1 MTSRDLRTAIEQ
13 YFAQMYAFVVGT
25 VVFIYATGG
34 RIIDP
39 TNRDWLMLGDSAQHY
54 LGWAFFRDTPLLQW
68 PIGANPKLGL
78 DFASSIVFTDSIP
91 LAAFVFKPLNVV
103 LPETFQY
110 LGVWIWMCF
119 VLQAYFGVRLLARR
133 VADRSLCGLG
143 AALIVLAPVL
153 SYRLVHQG
161 YGHIALV
168 SHFVILAALDLYLDE
183 RGSVRK
189 WAILICCALLIQ
201 AYFVPM
207 VIAIWIASMV
217 SRRLAIRDT
226 ARQVAIVL
234 GSLGIVAVVS
244 GFASLGGRLFVGD
257 SSVTPEDFPYRFRW
271 QPMALIDSAT
281 DFSTGWSHVMADQLE
296 LFGDVE
302 GFTYLGSGFLL
313 VVLPAVVLSILRKRS
328 GIVSARDVVVVLGIV
343 AACALLVPSR
353 IFSTGIAVML
363 FVVVAVIAGRSIR
376 ERRHRALL
384 VAALLLGVY
393 SMTMRPGVGRR
404 TFFEYDLVPV
414 LEQFTQTFRTHA
426 RSSWVLYYVVLLA
439 LVVLVATR
447 LPRRLA
453 IGVLALAVV
462 VSVVDSN
469 PAMSQVRHRFTS
481 QPVWVNQ
488 LDDPMWEEVV
498 QGRDAIITY
507 PPLNNDLEG
516 RWIHIEDFVQR
527 RGMATNAGYFSR
539 WSIDTYVRV
548 NQRLHDELRAG
559 EFDPKSLYVI
569 FDPDMW
575 AFLSSDPTRFAF
587 IGDIDGYLVV
597 AP

>member
-119 VLQAYFGVRLLARR
+119 VLQAYFGFRLLARR
-133 VADRSLCGLG
+133 VANRSLCGLG

-207 VIAIWIASMV
+207 VVAIWLASMV

-384 VAALLLGVY
+384 VAALLLGAY
-393 SMTMRPGVGRR
+393 SMTMRPGIGRR

-488 LDDPMWEEVV
+488 LDDPMWDEVV
-498 QGRDAIITY
+498 QGRDSIITY

-575 AFLSSDPTRFAF
+575 AFLSSDPMRFAF

>member
-207 VIAIWIASMV
+207 VVAIWLASMV

-271 QPMALIDSAT
+271 QPMALVDSAT

-302 GFTYLGSGFLL
+302 GFTYLGSGLLL
-313 VVLPAVVLSILRKRS
+313 VVLPAVVLSMLRKRS

-343 AACALLVPSR
+343 AACAFVVPSR
-353 IFSTGIAVML
+353 LFSTGIAVML
-363 FVVVAVIAGRSIR
+363 FFVVAVIAGRSIR

>member
-110 LGVWIWMCF
+110 LGVWIWLCF

-183 RGSVRK
+183 RGSVRR
-189 WAILICCALLIQ
+189 WAILICCVLLIQ

-271 QPMALIDSAT
+271 QPMALVDSAT

-302 GFTYLGSGFLL
+302 GFTYLGSGLLL
-313 VVLPAVVLSILRKRS
+313 VVLPAVVLSMGRKRS
-328 GIVSARDVVVVLGIV
+328 GTVSTRDVVVVLGIV
-343 AACALLVPSR
+343 AACAFVVSSR
-353 IFSTGIAVML
+353 LFSTGIAVML

-384 VAALLLGVY
+384 VAAVLLGAY

-498 QGRDAIITY
+498 QGRDVIITY

>member
-207 VIAIWIASMV
+207 VVAIWIASMV

-271 QPMALIDSAT
+271 QPMALVDSAT

-302 GFTYLGSGFLL
+302 GFTYLGSGLLL
-313 VVLPAVVLSILRKRS
+313 VVLPAVVLSMLRKRS

-343 AACALLVPSR
+343 AACAFVVPSR
-353 IFSTGIAVML
+353 LFSTGIAVML
-363 FVVVAVIAGRSIR
+363 FVVVAVFAGRSIR

-384 VAALLLGVY
+384 VAAVLLGVY

-488 LDDPMWEEVV
+488 LDDPMWDEVV
-498 QGRDAIITY
+498 QGRDSIITY

>member
-207 VIAIWIASMV
+207 VVAIWIASMV

-271 QPMALIDSAT
+271 QPMALVDSAT

-384 VAALLLGVY
+384 VAAVLLGVY

-575 AFLSSDPTRFAF
+575 AFLSSDPMRFAF

>member
-1 MTSRDLRTAIEQ
+1 
-13 YFAQMYAFVVGT
+13 VGT

-110 LGVWIWMCF
+110 LGVWIWLCF
-119 VLQAYFGVRLLARR
+119 VLQAYFGVRLLAHR

-168 SHFVILAALDLYLDE
+168 SHFVILAALDFYFDE

-189 WAILICCALLIQ
+189 WAILICCVLLIQ

-217 SRRLAIRDT
+217 SRRLAIRDV

-271 QPMALIDSAT
+271 QPMALVDSAT

-302 GFTYLGSGFLL
+302 GFTYLGSGLLL
-313 VVLPAVVLSILRKRS
+313 VVLPAVVLSMLRKRS
-328 GIVSARDVVVVLGIV
+328 GTVSTRDVVVVLGIV

-353 IFSTGIAVML
+353 LFSTGIAVML
-363 FVVVAVIAGRSIR
+363 FVVVAVFAGRSIR

-453 IGVLALAVV
+453 IGVLALAIV

-488 LDDPMWEEVV
+488 LDDPMWEEVA
-498 QGRDAIITY
+498 QGRDSIITY

>member
-207 VIAIWIASMV
+207 VVAIWIASMV

-281 DFSTGWSHVMADQLE
+281 DFSTGWSYVMADQLE

-302 GFTYLGSGFLL
+302 GFTYLGSGLLL
-313 VVLPAVVLSILRKRS
+313 VVLPAVVLSMGRKRS
-328 GIVSARDVVVVLGIV
+328 GTVSTRDVVVVLGIV

-384 VAALLLGVY
+384 VAALLLGAY
-393 SMTMRPGVGRR
+393 SMTMRPGIGRR

-498 QGRDAIITY
+498 QGRDSIITY

>member
-207 VIAIWIASMV
+207 VVAIWLASMV

-281 DFSTGWSHVMADQLE
+281 DFSTGWSYVMADQLE

-302 GFTYLGSGFLL
+302 GFTYLGSGLLL
-313 VVLPAVVLSILRKRS
+313 VVLPAVVLSMLRKRS

-343 AACALLVPSR
+343 AACALVVPSR

-384 VAALLLGVY
+384 VAAVLLGVY

-488 LDDPMWEEVV
+488 LDDPMWDEVV
-498 QGRDAIITY
+498 QGRDSIITY

>member
-207 VIAIWIASMV
+207 VVAIWIASMV
-217 SRRLAIRDT
+217 SRRLAIRDI

-302 GFTYLGSGFLL
+302 GFTYLGSGLLL
-313 VVLPAVVLSILRKRS
+313 VVLPAVVLSLLRKRS
-328 GIVSARDVVVVLGIV
+328 GTVSTRDVVVVLGIV
-343 AACALLVPSR
+343 AACALVVPSR

-384 VAALLLGVY
+384 VAAVLLGVY

-453 IGVLALAVV
+453 IGVFALAVV

-488 LDDPMWEEVV
+488 LDDPMWDEVV

>member
-207 VIAIWIASMV
+207 VVAIWIASMV

-281 DFSTGWSHVMADQLE
+281 DFSTGWSYVMADQLE

-302 GFTYLGSGFLL
+302 GFTYLGSGLLL
-313 VVLPAVVLSILRKRS
+313 VVLPAVVLSMLRKRS

-343 AACALLVPSR
+343 AACAFVVPSR
-353 IFSTGIAVML
+353 LFSTGIAVML
-363 FVVVAVIAGRSIR
+363 FVVVAVFAGRSIR

-384 VAALLLGVY
+384 VAAVLLGVY

-488 LDDPMWEEVV
+488 LDDPMWDEVV
-498 QGRDAIITY
+498 QGRDSIITY

>member
-1 MTSRDLRTAIEQ
+1 VTSRDLRTAIEQ

-110 LGVWIWMCF
+110 LGVWIWLCF
-119 VLQAYFGVRLLARR
+119 VLQAYFGVRLLAHR

-168 SHFVILAALDLYLDE
+168 SHFVILAALDFYFDE

-189 WAILICCALLIQ
+189 WAILICCVLLIQ

-217 SRRLAIRDT
+217 SRRLAIRDV

-271 QPMALIDSAT
+271 QPMALVDSAT

-302 GFTYLGSGFLL
+302 GFTYLGSGLLL
-313 VVLPAVVLSILRKRS
+313 VVLPAVVLSMLRKRS
-328 GIVSARDVVVVLGIV
+328 GTVSTRDVVVVLGIV

-353 IFSTGIAVML
+353 LFSTGIAVML
-363 FVVVAVIAGRSIR
+363 FVVVAVFAGRSIR

-453 IGVLALAVV
+453 IGVLALAIV

-488 LDDPMWEEVV
+488 LDDPMWEEVA
-498 QGRDAIITY
+498 QGRDSIITY

>member
-271 QPMALIDSAT
+271 QPMALVDSAT

-302 GFTYLGSGFLL
+302 GFTYLGSGLLL
-313 VVLPAVVLSILRKRS
+313 VVLPAVVLSMLRKRS

-343 AACALLVPSR
+343 SVCAFVVPSR
-353 IFSTGIAVML
+353 LFSTGIAVML
-363 FVVVAVIAGRSIR
+363 FIVVAVIAGRSIR

-426 RSSWVLYYVVLLA
+426 RSSWVFYYVVLLA

-453 IGVLALAVV
+453 IGVFALAVV

-488 LDDPMWEEVV
+488 LDDPMWDEVV
-498 QGRDAIITY
+498 QGRDSIITF

>member
-119 VLQAYFGVRLLARR
+119 VLQAYFGVRLLAHR

-207 VIAIWIASMV
+207 VVAIWIASMV

-271 QPMALIDSAT
+271 QPMALVDSAT

-302 GFTYLGSGFLL
+302 GFTYLGSGLLL
-313 VVLPAVVLSILRKRS
+313 VVLPAVVLSMMRKPS
-328 GIVSARDVVVVLGIV
+328 GTVSTRDVVVVLGIV
-343 AACALLVPSR
+343 AACASLVPSR
-353 IFSTGIAVML
+353 LFSTGIAVML

-384 VAALLLGVY
+384 VAAVLLGVY

-453 IGVLALAVV
+453 IGVFALAVV

-488 LDDPMWEEVV
+488 LDDPMWDEVV

-559 EFDPKSLYVI
+559 AFDPKSLYVI

>member
-119 VLQAYFGVRLLARR
+119 VLQAYFGVRLLAHR

-207 VIAIWIASMV
+207 VVAIWLASMV

-328 GIVSARDVVVVLGIV
+328 GIVSARDVVDVLGIV

-384 VAALLLGVY
+384 VAALLLGAY
-393 SMTMRPGVGRR
+393 SMTMRPGIGRR

-426 RSSWVLYYVVLLA
+426 RSSWVFYYVVLLA

-488 LDDPMWEEVV
+488 LDDPMWDEVV
-498 QGRDAIITY
+498 QGRDSIITY

-575 AFLSSDPTRFAF
+575 AFLSSDPMRFAF
-587 IGDIDGYLVV
+587 IGDIDGYHVV

>member
-207 VIAIWIASMV
+207 VVAIWLASMV

-271 QPMALIDSAT
+271 QPMALVDSAT

-302 GFTYLGSGFLL
+302 GFTYLGSGLLL
-313 VVLPAVVLSILRKRS
+313 VVLPAVVLSMLRKRS

-343 AACALLVPSR
+343 AACAFVVPSR
-353 IFSTGIAVML
+353 LFSTGIAVML

-384 VAALLLGVY
+384 VAAVLLGVY

>member
-119 VLQAYFGVRLLARR
+119 VLQAYFGFRLLARR

-168 SHFVILAALDLYLDE
+168 SHFVILAALDFYFDE

-302 GFTYLGSGFLL
+302 GFSYLGSGLLL
-313 VVLPAVVLSILRKRS
+313 VVLPAVVLSMLRKHS
-328 GIVSARDVVVVLGIV
+328 STVSTRDVVVVLGIV
-343 AACALLVPSR
+343 AACAFVVPSR

-384 VAALLLGVY
+384 VAAVLLGVY
-393 SMTMRPGVGRR
+393 SMTMRPGIGRR

-462 VSVVDSN
+462 VNVVDSN

-488 LDDPMWEEVV
+488 LDDPMWDEVV

-516 RWIHIEDFVQR
+516 RWVHIEDFVKQ

>member
-1 MTSRDLRTAIEQ
+1 VTSRDLRTAIEQ

-110 LGVWIWMCF
+110 LGVWIWLCF
-119 VLQAYFGVRLLARR
+119 VLQAYFGVRLLAHR

-168 SHFVILAALDLYLDE
+168 SHFVILAALDFYFDE

-189 WAILICCALLIQ
+189 WAILICCVLLIQ

-217 SRRLAIRDT
+217 SRRLAIRDV

-271 QPMALIDSAT
+271 QPMALVDSAT

-302 GFTYLGSGFLL
+302 GFTYLGSGLLL
-313 VVLPAVVLSILRKRS
+313 VVLPAVVLSMLRKRS
-328 GIVSARDVVVVLGIV
+328 GTVSTRDVVVVLGIV

-353 IFSTGIAVML
+353 LFSTGIAVML
-363 FVVVAVIAGRSIR
+363 FVVVAVFAGRSIR

-462 VSVVDSN
+462 VNVVDSN

-498 QGRDAIITY
+498 QGRDSIITY

>member
-1 MTSRDLRTAIEQ
+1 MTSRDLRTTIEQ

-68 PIGANPKLGL
+68 SIGANPKLGL

-153 SYRLVHQG
+153 GYRLVHQG

-183 RGSVRK
+183 RGSVRR
-189 WAILICCALLIQ
+189 WAFLICCALLIQ

-207 VIAIWIASMV
+207 VVAIWIASMV

-271 QPMALIDSAT
+271 QPMALIDSTT
-281 DFSTGWSHVMADQLE
+281 DFSTGWSYVMADQLE

-302 GFTYLGSGFLL
+302 GFTYLGSGLLL
-313 VVLPAVVLSILRKRS
+313 VVLPVVVLSMLRERS

-343 AACALLVPSR
+343 AACAFVVPSR
-353 IFSTGIAVML
+353 LFSTGIAVML
-363 FVVVAVIAGRSIR
+363 FVVVAVFAGRSIR

-384 VAALLLGVY
+384 VAAVLLGVY

-426 RSSWVLYYVVLLA
+426 RSSWVFYYVVLLA

-453 IGVLALAVV
+453 IGVFALAVV

-488 LDDPMWEEVV
+488 LDDPMWDEVV
-498 QGRDAIITY
+498 QGRDSIITY

-516 RWIHIEDFVQR
+516 RWVHIEDFVQR

>member
-207 VIAIWIASMV
+207 VVAIWIASMV

-384 VAALLLGVY
+384 VAALLLGAY
-393 SMTMRPGVGRR
+393 SMTMRPGIGRR

-462 VSVVDSN
+462 VNVVDSN

-498 QGRDAIITY
+498 QGRDSIITY

>member
-1 MTSRDLRTAIEQ
+1 
-13 YFAQMYAFVVGT
+13 V
-25 VVFIYATGG
+25 
-34 RIIDP
+34 
-39 TNRDWLMLGDSAQHY
+39 
-54 LGWAFFRDTPLLQW
+54 
-68 PIGANPKLGL
+68 
-78 DFASSIVFTDSIP
+78 
-91 LAAFVFKPLNVV
+91 
-103 LPETFQY
+103 
-110 LGVWIWMCF
+110 
-119 VLQAYFGVRLLARR
+119 
-133 VADRSLCGLG
+133 
-143 AALIVLAPVL
+143 
-153 SYRLVHQG
+153 
-161 YGHIALV
+161 
-168 SHFVILAALDLYLDE
+168 
-183 RGSVRK
+183 
-189 WAILICCALLIQ
+189 LLIQ

-207 VIAIWIASMV
+207 VVAIWIASMV

-302 GFTYLGSGFLL
+302 GFTYLGSGLLL
-313 VVLPAVVLSILRKRS
+313 VVLPAVVLSMLRKRS

-343 AACALLVPSR
+343 AACAFVVPSR
-353 IFSTGIAVML
+353 LFSTGIAVML

-384 VAALLLGVY
+384 VAAVLLGVY

-488 LDDPMWEEVV
+488 LDDPMWDEVV
-498 QGRDAIITY
+498 QGRDSIITY

>member
-119 VLQAYFGVRLLARR
+119 VLQAYFGVRLLARC

-143 AALIVLAPVL
+143 AALIVLAPVF

-189 WAILICCALLIQ
+189 WAILISCALLIQ

-207 VIAIWIASMV
+207 VVAIWIASMV

-271 QPMALIDSAT
+271 QPMALVDSAT
-281 DFSTGWSHVMADQLE
+281 DFSTGWSYVMADQLE

-302 GFTYLGSGFLL
+302 GFTYLGSGLLL
-313 VVLPAVVLSILRKRS
+313 VVLPAVVLSMLRKHS
-328 GIVSARDVVVVLGIV
+328 STVSTRDVVVVLGIV
-343 AACALLVPSR
+343 AACALVVPSR

-363 FVVVAVIAGRSIR
+363 FIVVAVIAGRSIR

-384 VAALLLGVY
+384 VAAVLLGVY

-439 LVVLVATR
+439 LVVLVATL

-488 LDDPMWEEVV
+488 LDDPMWDEVV
-498 QGRDAIITY
+498 QGRDSIITY

>member
-207 VIAIWIASMV
+207 VVAIWIASMV

-302 GFTYLGSGFLL
+302 GFTYLGSGLLL
-313 VVLPAVVLSILRKRS
+313 VVLPAVVLSMLRKRS
-328 GIVSARDVVVVLGIV
+328 GTVSTRDVVVVLGIV

-488 LDDPMWEEVV
+488 LDDPMWDEVV
-498 QGRDAIITY
+498 QGRDVIITY

>member
-1 MTSRDLRTAIEQ
+1 MTSRGLRTAIEQ

-119 VLQAYFGVRLLARR
+119 VLQAYFGFRLLDWR

-168 SHFVILAALDLYLDE
+168 SHFVILAALDLYFDE

-217 SRRLAIRDT
+217 SRRLAIRDI

-244 GFASLGGRLFVGD
+244 GFASLGGKLFVGD

-271 QPMALIDSAT
+271 QPMALVDSAT
-281 DFSTGWSHVMADQLE
+281 DFSTGWSYVMADQLE

-302 GFTYLGSGFLL
+302 GFTYLGSGLLL
-313 VVLPAVVLSILRKRS
+313 VVLPAVVLSMLRKRS
-328 GIVSARDVVVVLGIV
+328 GVVSARDVVVVLGIV
-343 AACALLVPSR
+343 SVCALLVPSR
-353 IFSTGIAVML
+353 LFSTGIAVML
-363 FVVVAVIAGRSIR
+363 FVVIAVFAGRSIR
-376 ERRHRALL
+376 ERRHRAFL

-404 TFFEYDLVPV
+404 TFFEYDLVSV

-453 IGVLALAVV
+453 IGVFVLAVV

-488 LDDPMWEEVV
+488 LDDPMWDEVV
-498 QGRDAIITY
+498 QGRDVIITY

-559 EFDPKSLYVI
+559 AFDPKSLYVI

>member
-25 VVFIYATGG
+25 AVFIYATGG

-110 LGVWIWMCF
+110 LGVWIWLCF

-153 SYRLVHQG
+153 GFRLVHQG

-271 QPMALIDSAT
+271 QPMALVDSAT

-313 VVLPAVVLSILRKRS
+313 VVLPAVVLSMGRKRS

-343 AACALLVPSR
+343 AACAFVVPSR

-384 VAALLLGVY
+384 VAAVLLGVY

-453 IGVLALAVV
+453 IGVLALAIV

-488 LDDPMWEEVV
+488 LDDPMWDEVV
-498 QGRDAIITY
+498 QGRDSIITY

-516 RWIHIEDFVQR
+516 RWVHIEDFVQR

-559 EFDPKSLYVI
+559 AFDPKSLYVI

>member
-153 SYRLVHQG
+153 GYRLVHQG

-207 VIAIWIASMV
+207 VVAIWIASMV

-271 QPMALIDSAT
+271 QPMALVDSAT

-302 GFTYLGSGFLL
+302 GFTYLGSGLLL
-313 VVLPAVVLSILRKRS
+313 VVLPAVVLSMLRKRS
-328 GIVSARDVVVVLGIV
+328 GTVSTRDVVVVLGIV
-343 AACALLVPSR
+343 AACAFVVPSR
-353 IFSTGIAVML
+353 LFSTGIAVML
-363 FVVVAVIAGRSIR
+363 FVVVAVFAGRSIR

-384 VAALLLGVY
+384 VAAVLLGVY

-453 IGVLALAVV
+453 IGVFALAVV

-488 LDDPMWEEVV
+488 LDDPMWDEVV
-498 QGRDAIITY
+498 QGRDSIITY

>member
-1 MTSRDLRTAIEQ
+1 VTSRDLRTAIEQ

-110 LGVWIWMCF
+110 LGVWIWLCF
-119 VLQAYFGVRLLARR
+119 VLQAYFGVRLLAHR

-168 SHFVILAALDLYLDE
+168 SHFVILAALDFYFDE

-189 WAILICCALLIQ
+189 WAILICCVLLIQ

-217 SRRLAIRDT
+217 SRRLAIRDV

-271 QPMALIDSAT
+271 QPMALVDSAT

-302 GFTYLGSGFLL
+302 GFTYLGSGLLL
-313 VVLPAVVLSILRKRS
+313 VVLPAVVLSMLRKRS
-328 GIVSARDVVVVLGIV
+328 GTVSTRDVVVVLGIV

-353 IFSTGIAVML
+353 LFSTGIAVML
-363 FVVVAVIAGRSIR
+363 FVVVAVFAGRSIR

-453 IGVLALAVV
+453 IGVLALAIV

-488 LDDPMWEEVV
+488 LDDPMWEEVA

>member
-1 MTSRDLRTAIEQ
+1 VTSRDLRTAIEQ

-110 LGVWIWMCF
+110 LGVWIWLCF
-119 VLQAYFGVRLLARR
+119 VLQAYFGVRLLAHR

-207 VIAIWIASMV
+207 VVAIWLASMV

-384 VAALLLGVY
+384 VAALLLGAY
-393 SMTMRPGVGRR
+393 SMTMRPGIGRR

>member
-13 YFAQMYAFVVGT
+13 YFAQVYAFVVGT

-119 VLQAYFGVRLLARR
+119 VLQAYFGVRLLAHR

-189 WAILICCALLIQ
+189 WAILICCVLLIQ

-217 SRRLAIRDT
+217 SRRLAIRDI

-271 QPMALIDSAT
+271 QPMALVDSAT

-302 GFTYLGSGFLL
+302 GFTYLGSGLLL
-313 VVLPAVVLSILRKRS
+313 VVLPAVVLSMLRKRS

-343 AACALLVPSR
+343 SVCAFVVPSR

-363 FVVVAVIAGRSIR
+363 FIVVAVIAGRSIR

-426 RSSWVLYYVVLLA
+426 RSSWVLYYVVVLA

-453 IGVLALAVV
+453 IGVFALAVV

-488 LDDPMWEEVV
+488 LDDPMWDEVV
-498 QGRDAIITY
+498 QGRDSIITY

-559 EFDPKSLYVI
+559 AFDPKSLYVI

>member
-1 MTSRDLRTAIEQ
+1 VTSRDLRTAIEQ

-189 WAILICCALLIQ
+189 WAILISCALLIQ

-207 VIAIWIASMV
+207 VVAIWIASMV

-271 QPMALIDSAT
+271 QPMALVDSAT

-302 GFTYLGSGFLL
+302 GFTYLGSGLLL
-313 VVLPAVVLSILRKRS
+313 VVLPAVVLSMLRKRS

-343 AACALLVPSR
+343 AACAFVVPSR
-353 IFSTGIAVML
+353 LFSTGIAVML
-363 FVVVAVIAGRSIR
+363 FVVVAVFAGRSIR

-384 VAALLLGVY
+384 VAAVLLGVY

-426 RSSWVLYYVVLLA
+426 RSSWVFYYVVLLA

-447 LPRRLA
+447 LPRWLA

-488 LDDPMWEEVV
+488 LDDPMWEEVA
-498 QGRDAIITY
+498 QGRDSIITY

>member
-207 VIAIWIASMV
+207 VVAIWIASMV

-271 QPMALIDSAT
+271 QPMALVDSAT

-302 GFTYLGSGFLL
+302 GFTYLGSGLLL
-313 VVLPAVVLSILRKRS
+313 VVLPAVVLSMLRKRS

-343 AACALLVPSR
+343 AACAFVVPSR
-353 IFSTGIAVML
+353 LFSTGIAVML
-363 FVVVAVIAGRSIR
+363 FVVVAVFAGRSIR

>member
-119 VLQAYFGVRLLARR
+119 VLQAYFGFRLLARR

-207 VIAIWIASMV
+207 AIAIWIASMV

-271 QPMALIDSAT
+271 QPMALVDSAT

-302 GFTYLGSGFLL
+302 GFTYLGSGLLL
-313 VVLPAVVLSILRKRS
+313 VALPAVVLSLLRKRS
-328 GIVSARDVVVVLGIV
+328 GTVSTRDVVVVLGIV
-343 AACALLVPSR
+343 AACALVVPSR
-353 IFSTGIAVML
+353 LFSTGIAVML

-426 RSSWVLYYVVLLA
+426 RSSWVLYYVVLLT
-439 LVVLVATR
+439 LVALVATR

-453 IGVLALAVV
+453 IGVLALAIV

-488 LDDPMWEEVV
+488 LDDPMWDEVV
-498 QGRDAIITY
+498 QGRDSIITY

>member
-1 MTSRDLRTAIEQ
+1 VTSRDLRTAIEQ

-207 VIAIWIASMV
+207 VVAIWIASMV

-271 QPMALIDSAT
+271 QPMALIDSTT
-281 DFSTGWSHVMADQLE
+281 DFSTGWSYVMADQLE

-302 GFTYLGSGFLL
+302 GFTYLGSGLLL
-313 VVLPAVVLSILRKRS
+313 VVLPAVVLSMLRKRS

-343 AACALLVPSR
+343 AACAFVVPSR
-353 IFSTGIAVML
+353 LFSTGIAVML
-363 FVVVAVIAGRSIR
+363 FVVVAVFAGRSIR

-384 VAALLLGVY
+384 VAAVLLGVY

-426 RSSWVLYYVVLLA
+426 RSSWVFYYVVLLA

-447 LPRRLA
+447 LPRWLA

-488 LDDPMWEEVV
+488 LDDPMWDEVV
-498 QGRDAIITY
+498 QGRDSIITY

>member
-1 MTSRDLRTAIEQ
+1 
-13 YFAQMYAFVVGT
+13 
-25 VVFIYATGG
+25 
-34 RIIDP
+34 
-39 TNRDWLMLGDSAQHY
+39 LMLGDSAQHY

-119 VLQAYFGVRLLARR
+119 VLQAYFGFRLLARR

-168 SHFVILAALDLYLDE
+168 SHFVILAALDFYFDE

-302 GFTYLGSGFLL
+302 GFSYLGSGLLL
-313 VVLPAVVLSILRKRS
+313 VVLPAVVLPMLRKHS
-328 GIVSARDVVVVLGIV
+328 STVSTRDVVVVLGIV
-343 AACALLVPSR
+343 AACALVVPSR

-384 VAALLLGVY
+384 VAAVLLGVY
-393 SMTMRPGVGRR
+393 SMTMRPGIGRR

-462 VSVVDSN
+462 VNVVDSN

-488 LDDPMWEEVV
+488 LDDPMWEEVA

-516 RWIHIEDFVQR
+516 RWIHIEEFVQR